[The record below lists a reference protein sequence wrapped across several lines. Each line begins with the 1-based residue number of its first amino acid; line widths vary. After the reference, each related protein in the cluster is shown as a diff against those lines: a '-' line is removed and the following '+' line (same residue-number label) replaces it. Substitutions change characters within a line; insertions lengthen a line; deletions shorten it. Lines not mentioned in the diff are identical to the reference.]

1 MPSDPRRV
9 AKIHRRL
16 APVWLALMIPAV
28 AAYLVMG
35 FEAFARSS
43 LLVTVLLSLYA
54 AYIGDRSAEQAA
66 ESRFPEDDD
75 DA

>member
-1 MPSDPRRV
+1 
-9 AKIHRRL
+9 
-16 APVWLALMIPAV
+16 MIPAV
-28 AAYLVMG
+28 IAYLVMG
-35 FEAFARSS
+35 FEAFARAS